1 MIYNFGC
8 RTSGATITSIT
19 FTPDNTPD
27 ITATPKPYTSPETTW
42 TFDDHLPATEG
53 KNAPVISDQAE
64 HDSANGEIK
73 FPSGLT
79 GTGTLTLDLSPA
91 IKSDVEIE
99 FDTAGHD
106 KTLGQQYIYFTVTNS
121 EGDEIVSLTAHP
133 YSAADTYAGVN
144 KLLICG
150 EQIAVDT
157 DISALFGAK
166 ATHVKLTVDYTAR
179 KVTAVIG
186 DKSFNGTIPAK
197 AMKDLGQLKFWVSR
211 SKTAESRYIS
221 FDNLSV
227 KEFTSTETPAT

>member
-133 YSAADTYAGVN
+133 YSAAKGNA
-144 KLLICG
+144 CC
-150 EQIAVDT
+150 
-157 DISALFGAK
+157 
-166 ATHVKLTVDYTAR
+166 
-179 KVTAVIG
+179 
-186 DKSFNGTIPAK
+186 
-197 AMKDLGQLKFWVSR
+197 SR
-211 SKTAESRYIS
+211 
-221 FDNLSV
+221 
-227 KEFTSTETPAT
+227 